1 MKDKEKGVP
10 SSALSHDQAAKRLI
24 QLRREVEYHEKKYY
38 VDNDPQVSDTEF
50 DRLAAELK
58 SLESLYPDLITPE
71 SPTQRVGGKPVE
83 GFASVSHSRPMLS
96 MDNCYS
102 VEELREF
109 ETRLRR
115 LLPSAEVRYIAELK
129 IDGLGIALHY
139 RGGKYIQAVTRGDGQ
154 RGDDVT
160 ANVKTIKSLPL
171 VIPEMRNVEVRG
183 EVYLPFG
190 SFRKINQERE
200 DNGESLFANPR
211 NAAAGSIR
219 LLDPRLVA
227 GRGLEIFLYT
237 LYVQAQEPPAQGQT
251 LTRLRDLGFKIN
263 PHSRSCRTLD
273 EVIAY
278 WEEWKD
284 KRDFLDYDCDGVV
297 IKVDDLEQ
305 RRTLGITAKSPRW
318 AISFKFPARQATT
331 RVIKIEVQVGRTG
344 ALTPVAVLEPVKL
357 SGTTI
362 SRSTLHNEEELR
374 RKDIREGDIVLL
386 ERSGD
391 VIPQVVSVMKD
402 LMKKRRMRRKGE
414 FRFPIKCPVCKSKTF
429 KPEGEVISRCL
440 NPSCPAR
447 LRESVLHFASRRAMD
462 IEGLGEALVD
472 QLLDKG
478 LIKQIPDLYRLRQ
491 DSLAQLERMGAKSA
505 QNLLAQV
512 ERSKQR
518 DASALIFA
526 LGIRHVGERTARDLA
541 EHFGDLASL
550 SRASIEDLTRI
561 PEVGPK
567 VAESIVFFFQ
577 QPENKELLLA
587 LREAGLNF
595 ASAKKPGVK
604 GPLGGKVFVF
614 TGGLASFTREE
625 AGRLVEQ
632 LGGQVHSELTKKATH
647 VVVGD
652 SPGSKLAKAQ
662 KLGLAILTEAD
673 FLKLIKKPSP

>member
-1 MKDKEKGVP
+1 MLASAP
-10 SSALSHDQAAKRLI
+10 SRGQAAKRLV

-38 VDNDPQVSDTEF
+38 VDNDPQVSDAEF

-71 SPTQRVGGKPVE
+71 SPSQRVGGKPVE
-83 GFASVSHSRPMLS
+83 GFASISHSQPMLS

-102 VEELREF
+102 VQELREF
-109 ETRLRR
+109 EARLRR
-115 LLPSAEVRYIAELK
+115 LLPSAEVHYVAELK

-139 RGGKYIQAVTRGDGQ
+139 WGGKYVQAVTRGDGE

-171 VIPEMRNVEVRG
+171 AIPEKRNVEARG
-183 EVYLPFG
+183 EVYLPFA

-237 LYVQAQEPPAQGQT
+237 LSVQGQEPPDQWQT
-251 LTRLRDLGFKIN
+251 LTRLRALGFKTN
-263 PHSRSCRTLD
+263 LHSRNCRTLE
-273 EVIAY
+273 EVITY
-278 WEEWKD
+278 WEEWRD
-284 KRDFLDYDCDGVV
+284 KRDSIDYDCDGVV
-297 IKVDDLEQ
+297 VKVNDLEQ
-305 RRTLGITAKSPRW
+305 RRSLGITAKSPRW

-331 RVIKIEVQVGRTG
+331 RVQDIIVQVGRTG

-362 SRSTLHNEEELR
+362 SRSTLHNEEELK
-374 RKDIREGDIVLL
+374 RKDVRIGDFVLI

-391 VIPQVVSVMKD
+391 VIPKVVAVMKERRTGHE
-402 LMKKRRMRRKGE
+402 KK
-414 FRFPIKCPVCKSKTF
+414 FRFPAKCPFCHSKTF
-429 KPEGEVISRCL
+429 RPEGEVISRCS

-478 LIKQIPDLYRLRQ
+478 LIKQVPDLYRLRQ

-518 DASALIFA
+518 DVSALIFA
-526 LGIRHVGERTARDLA
+526 LGLRHVGERTARDLA
-541 EHFGDLASL
+541 EHFGDLTSL
-550 SRASIEDLTRI
+550 SRASSEELTRI
-561 PEVGPK
+561 PDVGPK

-577 QPENKELLLA
+577 QPENRELLRA

-595 ASAKKPGVK
+595 TGAKKPK
-604 GPLGGKVFVF
+604 AEGPLGDKVFVF
-614 TGGLASFTREE
+614 TGGLASITREE
-625 AGRLVEQ
+625 AGRRVEQ
-632 LGGQVHSELTKKATH
+632 LGGKVHSDVTKKATH
-647 VVVGD
+647 VVVGE
-652 SPGSKLAKAQ
+652 SPGSKLAKAR
-662 KLGLAILTEAD
+662 KLGLAILSEAD
-673 FLKLIKKPSP
+673 FLKLIKSPLPKA

>member
-1 MKDKEKGVP
+1 MKDKEKSVP
-10 SSALSHDQAAKRLI
+10 ASAPSRGQAAKRLV
-24 QLRREVEYHEKKYY
+24 QLRPEVAYHEKKYY
-38 VDNDPQVSDTEF
+38 VDNDPQVSDAEF
-50 DRLAAELK
+50 DQLAAELK

-71 SPTQRVGGKPVE
+71 SPTQRVGGKPAE

-96 MDNCYS
+96 LDNCYS

-109 ETRLRR
+109 EARLRR
-115 LLPSAEVRYIAELK
+115 LLPTAEVHYVAELK

-139 RGGKYIQAVTRGDGQ
+139 RAGKYVQAVTRGDGQ

-171 VIPEMRNVEVRG
+171 TIPEKIDVEARG
-183 EVYLPFG
+183 EVYLPFA

-237 LYVQAQEPPAQGQT
+237 LYVQGQEPPAQGQT

-263 PHSRSCRTLD
+263 PHSRKCPTLE

-284 KRDFLDYDCDGVV
+284 KRDSIDYDCDGVV
-297 IKVDDLEQ
+297 VKVDDLEQ
-305 RRTLGITAKSPRW
+305 RRSLGITAKSPRW

-331 RVIKIEVQVGRTG
+331 RVQDIIVQVGRTG

-362 SRSTLHNEEELR
+362 SRSTLHNEEELK
-374 RKDIREGDIVLL
+374 RKDVRIGDFVLI

-391 VIPQVVSVMKD
+391 VIPRVVAVMKERRTGQE
-402 LMKKRRMRRKGE
+402 KK
-414 FRFPIKCPVCKSKTF
+414 FRFPTKCPICHSKTF
-429 KPEGEVISRCL
+429 RPEGEVISRCS

-478 LIKQIPDLYRLRQ
+478 LVKQIPDLYRLRP

-512 ERSKQR
+512 EGSKQR
-518 DASALIFA
+518 DVSALIFA
-526 LGIRHVGERTARDLA
+526 LGLRHVGERTALELA
-541 EHFGDLASL
+541 EHFGDLTAL
-550 SRASIEDLTRI
+550 SRASSEELTRI

-577 QPENKELLLA
+577 QPENRQLLRS

-595 ASAKKPGVK
+595 ASLRKPGTE
-604 GPLGGKVFVF
+604 GPLRGKVFVF
-614 TGGLASFTREE
+614 TGGLASFPREE

-632 LGGQVHSELTKKATH
+632 LGGKVHSEVTNKATH
-647 VVVGD
+647 VVYGE

-662 KLGLAILTEAD
+662 KMGLAILSESD
-673 FLKLIKKPSP
+673 FLKLIKKPLPKA